1 MHGFMIAADRS
12 GAGKT
17 TVTRALMLALMKRG
31 FSVCPFKCG
40 PDYIDPMY
48 HSAITGV
55 PGHNLDTFFTDEDTT
70 RKIFARDL
78 EDAPETN
85 RIAVAEGVMGLFDG
99 VTGFLPE
106 GSSYDMARVLQM
118 PVILCIN
125 ARGAAQTLLA
135 VISGILN
142 NDIQKLIKGIF
153 LNQVSDG
160 FAPVLSQKI
169 EEAFEIPVVGHF
181 PVTDEIKVGS
191 RHLGLLKPDD
201 FDEKNQDEA
210 LLRLVDK
217 RINIDM
223 IYKISE
229 MPDADFMGSEAPS
242 HKLKLASAND
252 EAFDFF
258 YRENEI
264 MLQDLG
270 AEIVHFS
277 PIHDSALPDDIDGLI
292 LPGGYPE
299 FYAGELADNR
309 SMTESVR
316 DAYTN
321 ALPMLAEC
329 GGFMYLH
336 RSIGGRGPL
345 VNLFGEDCHN
355 TGRNVRFGY
364 LSCYDKAH
372 YFVKE
377 GHRIKGHEFHYYDMD
392 DVGHDAIAE
401 KPYSDRR
408 RELGYV
414 DIWSF
419 LSFAHFYYPSCPE
432 FARHFMEGVR
442 EHARRRSLQK

>member
-17 TVTRALMLALMKRG
+17 TVTRALMLALKERG

-106 GSSYDMARVLQM
+106 GSSYDMARVLHM

-169 EEAFEIPVVGHF
+169 EEAFAIPVVGHF
-181 PVTDEIKVGS
+181 PVTDEIKEMKSVCDGYEAKLKVILETGCLVTEENIRKAS
-191 RHLGLLKPDD
+191 RIAM
-201 FDEKNQDEA
+201 EA
-210 LLRLVDK
+210 G
-217 RINIDM
+217 
-223 IYKISE
+223 
-229 MPDADFMGSEAPS
+229 ADFIKTSTGKEKIGATPEAALWMCEEINEYF
-242 HKLKLASAND
+242 K
-252 EAFDFF
+252 
-258 YRENEI
+258 RENRKVGFKAAGGINTSMDAVIYYTIVKEV
-264 MLQDLG
+264 LGKDWLCHDLFRIG
-270 AEIVHFS
+270 TS
-277 PIHDSALPDDIDGLI
+277 R
-292 LPGGYPE
+292 
-299 FYAGELADNR
+299 LADILI
-309 SMTESVR
+309 E
-316 DAYTN
+316 
-321 ALPMLAEC
+321 
-329 GGFMYLH
+329 
-336 RSIGGRGPL
+336 
-345 VNLFGEDCHN
+345 
-355 TGRNVRFGY
+355 
-364 LSCYDKAH
+364 
-372 YFVKE
+372 
-377 GHRIKGHEFHYYDMD
+377 
-392 DVGHDAIAE
+392 
-401 KPYSDRR
+401 
-408 RELGYV
+408 ELK
-414 DIWSF
+414 D
-419 LSFAHFYYPSCPE
+419 
-432 FARHFMEGVR
+432 
-442 EHARRRSLQK
+442 